1 MPPPP
6 HGRRE
11 FLRGDAL
18 AVLGAMRELPGSVVT
33 SLPDHGKLPGL
44 SVKSWK
50 AWFGQAAHLVLEKL
64 PADGVAIFY
73 QSDIRLQI
81 ETAGAGRQTEWIS
94 KVHAAPWAVLQ
105 LAPHDPAHGREL
117 PLQAPAL
124 PPPPGLLTPRRL
136 QAFLVLQAALEVPGV
151 RLLFHKICP
160 FADEQQRGGAPA
172 YAPGRPQYS
181 HLLAFAGPTFVER
194 PGAGSPDVFARGA
207 QVWSKGMGVAAAAFA
222 VKWLRER
229 VPGLRV
235 VVDPFVGEGT
245 TLAVANHFG
254 LDALGIDTS
263 VKKLRKAQRLQ
274 GAWLFE
280 ADGITPVSEF
290 RQMCWLGDDNN
301 AGDIPGGEASPRPDN
316 G

>member
-1 MPPPP
+1 MPPRP

-11 FLRGDAL
+11 LLRGDAL

-33 SLPDHGKLPGL
+33 SLPDHGELPGL
-44 SVKSWK
+44 SVESWK

-73 QSDIRLQI
+73 QSDIRLPI

-94 KVHAAPWAVLQ
+94 K
-105 LAPHDPAHGREL
+105 
-117 PLQAPAL
+117 
-124 PPPPGLLTPRRL
+124 
-136 QAFLVLQAALEVPGV
+136 AFMVQQAALEVPGV

-301 AGDIPGGEASPRPDN
+301 AGDNIPGGEASPQPDN

>member
-1 MPPPP
+1 MN
-6 HGRRE
+6 
-11 FLRGDAL
+11 
-18 AVLGAMRELPGSVVT
+18 SN
-33 SLPDHGKLPGL
+33 
-44 SVKSWK
+44 
-50 AWFGQAAHLVLEKL
+50 
-64 PADGVAIFY
+64 
-73 QSDIRLQI
+73 
-81 ETAGAGRQTEWIS
+81 AGA
-94 KVHAAPWAVLQ
+94 P
-105 LAPHDPAHGREL
+105 L
-117 PLQAPAL
+117 PT
-124 PPPPGLLTPRRL
+124 PPGARSTLTPSPL
-136 QAFLVLQAALEVPGV
+136 PV
-151 RLLFHKICP
+151 RP
-160 FADEQQRGGAPA
+160 SSR
-172 YAPGRPQYS
+172 
-181 HLLAFAGPTFVER
+181 
-194 PGAGSPDVFARGA
+194 GAGSPDVFARGA

-301 AGDIPGGEASPRPDN
+301 AGDIPGGEASPQPDN